1 MGYSRNEPVEVT
13 YDEHE
18 HETPDAHLFIIDD
31 EKVWIPKSQMEDWDP
46 NHKTFEIPEWLAEEK
61 GLV

>member
-1 MGYSRNEPVEVT
+1 MGYEQEPVEVT

-18 HETPDAHLFIIDD
+18 HETSRAHLFQIDG

-46 NHKTFEIPEWLAEEK
+46 NNKTFMIPEWLAVEK
-61 GLV
+61 GLE